1 MNKILCEL
9 GFYQR
14 PTLQVAQELLGCVL
28 LHESETGRT
37 AGIIVETEAYLQD
50 DPACHAYRR
59 KTERNAPMFG
69 EAGTVYVYQIYGMH
83 YCFNV
88 VTAAEGIGEAVLIRA
103 LEPIEGI
110 ELMEQR
116 RFAERPNHHPPKIR
130 NLCNGPANLV
140 KAMDINKSMNFWSLI
155 ESDLSILKA
164 ENPTFETVTTTRIG
178 ITQGAGLPYRFYIKN
193 NNFVSK
199 K

>member
-1 MNKILCEL
+1 MNCKLT
-9 GFYQR
+9 FYQH
-14 PTLQVAQELLGCVL
+14 PTLQVAQALLGCVL
-28 LHESETGRT
+28 VHNSSEGRT

-59 KTERNAPMFG
+59 QTERNAPMFG
-69 EAGTVYVYQIYGMH
+69 TAGTVYVYQIYGMH

-103 LEPIEGI
+103 LEPVEGM

-116 RFAERPNHHPPKIR
+116 RFAERPNRHPHKVR
-130 NLCNGPANLV
+130 SLCNGPANLV
-140 KAMDINKSMNFWSLI
+140 KAMGIDKTMNFWSLTD
-155 ESDLSILKA
+155 SNLSILKT
-164 ENPTFETVTTTRIG
+164 ENLTFETITTTRIG

-193 NNFVSK
+193 NNFISK

>member
-1 MNKILCEL
+1 MNKTTCEL
-9 GFYQR
+9 AFYQR

-28 LHESETGRT
+28 VHENETEYT
-37 AGIIVETEAYLQD
+37 AGIIVETEAYLHD

-59 KTERNAPMFG
+59 KTERNAPMF
-69 EAGTVYVYQIYGMH
+69 EKAGTIYVYQIYGMH

-103 LEPIEGI
+103 LAPIQGI

-116 RFAERPNHHPPKIR
+116 RFPTKPLHTPTLRQ
-130 NLCNGPANLV
+130 LCNGPANLV
-140 KAMDINKSMNFWSLI
+140 KAMAITKNMNFWSLTD
-155 ESDLSILKA
+155 SNLSILKA

-178 ITQGAGLPYRFYIKN
+178 ITQGVDLPYRFYLKN
-193 NNFVSK
+193 NAFVSRK
-199 K
+199 